1 MKEFLQKKNVIPIL
15 ILIGASLIA
24 CFGLPLLSTYL
35 GVSKVRR
42 IIWLFLV
49 IDPLLVISSAVY
61 YKRHQLSIFW
71 LLLFPFVFAL
81 SIWWRF
87 AKYNYWLVGVYLVLG
102 ILIYC
107 LVPQKGKQMQTVN
120 SHHIKQ

>member
-1 MKEFLQKKNVIPIL
+1 MKEFLQKKMTTPVL

-24 CFGLPLLSTYL
+24 CFGLPLLSTFL

-42 IIWLFLV
+42 IIWLFLI

-61 YKRHQLSIFW
+61 FKRHNLSILW
-71 LLLFPFVFAL
+71 LLCFPIVFAL

-107 LVPQKGKQMQTVN
+107 LVPKKTHQSQETHSRHV
-120 SHHIKQ
+120 